1 MICSWPESNSC
12 VGPVG
17 CLGLSNF
24 RVGQYIFDLG
34 VKYCVGLKFGF
45 GVTSL
50 GSHLELR
57 IH

>member
-1 MICSWPESNSC
+1 MCNWPESNSC